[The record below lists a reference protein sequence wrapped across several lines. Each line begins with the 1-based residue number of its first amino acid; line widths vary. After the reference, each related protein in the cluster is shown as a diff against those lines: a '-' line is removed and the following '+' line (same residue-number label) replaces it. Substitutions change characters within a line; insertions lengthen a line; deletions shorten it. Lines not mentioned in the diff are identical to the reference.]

1 MKNLNTKNLLAASV
15 AALISVNTF
24 AVVPDDVADTV
35 VVEFQ
40 HPQSIAVSQPNNNMG
55 TGSGEVSS
63 TKWTITSNNAV
74 KLQFTGTSLAADGT
88 TQQIPE
94 FAKQEVDARG
104 EVIGS
109 AYYHLTTTFGVK
121 LENQGSV
128 ETGDTN
134 TTWGNSIAPNGTP
147 TLLVGSGATG
157 ASDTFKAIMPND
169 NGTFDVTLYSKGV
182 GDTSTTQSGNYQV
195 TVITTLVADE
205 KLNP

>member
-1 MKNLNTKNLLAASV
+1 MKHLNTKTLLAASV
-15 AALISVNTF
+15 ATLISVNTL
-24 AVVPDDVADTV
+24 AVTADVADTV
-35 VVEFQ
+35 IVEFN

-88 TQQIPE
+88 TQQVPE
-94 FAKQEVDARG
+94 FAKQEVNARG
-104 EVIGS
+104 ELISS
-109 AYYHLTTTFGVK
+109 AYDHLTTTFGIK

-128 ETGDTN
+128 QTGDTN
-134 TTWGNSIAPNGTP
+134 TTWGNSIQPSGTP
-147 TLLVGSGATG
+147 SLLVGAGATG
-157 ASDTFKAIMPND
+157 ASESFKAIMPND
-169 NGTFDVTLYSKGV
+169 NGTFDLTLYSQGI

-195 TVITTLVADE
+195 TVVTTLVADE